1 MDTAVSALRRRRR
14 LRTAIGHVDPDLPG
28 IDQVLAFYKQ
38 QMFWLRNRI
47 PRRRL
52 QRWKRQLEARGVL
65 DRWQT
70 AQLGALKRVLAEG
83 DPVFPEEKQ

>member
-1 MDTAVSALRRRRR
+1 
-14 LRTAIGHVDPDLPG
+14 
-28 IDQVLAFYKQ
+28 
-38 QMFWLRNRI
+38 
-47 PRRRL
+47 
-52 QRWKRQLEARGVL
+52 VL